1 MFDPTTLIT
10 LTAENERVRMEPLT
24 MRHYDA
30 LAPIALGQGIIR
42 YSPYTLETEEG
53 LRSFIE
59 TAERNRKNGERYAF
73 ALFDKQKNAYAG
85 SSSYGHLFPADD
97 TLEIGWTWYGLDFQ
111 GSGIN
116 QATKRLM
123 LDQAFDLLGA
133 HRVEFRVHSQN
144 ARSRAAMRKI
154 GGVEEGTLRDHMVM
168 PDGSRRSSVYFSIL
182 KPEYAEIRRS
192 KLAPVISEQRT
203 V

>member
-1 MFDPTTLIT
+1 MFDPTLLST
-10 LTAENERVRMEPLT
+10 LTAENSRVRMEPIT

-30 LAPIALGQGIIR
+30 LAPIALGQGLIR
-42 YSPYTLETEEG
+42 YSPYTLETEDG
-53 LRSFIE
+53 LRAFIQ
-59 TAERNRKNGERYAF
+59 TAENDRAAGARYAF
-73 ALFDKQKNAYAG
+73 ALFDKEKNAYAG

-97 TLEIGWTWYGLDFQ
+97 TLEIGWTWYGLNFQ
-111 GSGIN
+111 GTGLN
-116 QATKRLM
+116 QAVKRLM
-123 LDQAFDLLGA
+123 LDQAFDRLGV

-182 KPEYAEIRRS
+182 KPEYPDIRRS
-192 KLAPVISEQRT
+192 RLAGRERIENNE
-203 V
+203 